1 MTSPARLRAVLTAL
15 FALAVALPVMPAAAQ
30 TGTDADLA
38 YEVLAEGVN
47 EPMQL
52 EIAGDGRLIWAER
65 DGSIVV
71 MTPEG
76 VRIPAGELLPAA
88 NVCETCTPEPD
99 YLSPFDDPATV
110 LGRVVDDPQGQLA
123 ACQSG
128 PTGDCAL
135 ATRRPNRLG
144 AGGLEEGGL
153 HGLLLHRDF
162 DENGIIFTYR
172 SVAGTRQEVM
182 PGVFWGEFR
191 LSTFHLDPLTNLI
204 DPTSEE
210 VLLTVPAE
218 WDHCCHYA
226 GDIDYLPDGTLILT
240 TGDDVDASSSG
251 GGYGPRD
258 FRTPWLNGEITSA
271 NPADRRGKVLRL
283 REDGTVPD
291 GTGPGLPGFPEVPNP
306 FLGQEGYNPYIADQP
321 GDAYVDNA
329 YATEA
334 LGFSP
339 IGTPG
344 DGWVAFDPYVY
355 ALGYKQP
362 WRAVV
367 HPGTGKVYTGDV
379 GPDASTTDPAIG
391 PAGVEEINRIPF
403 GGGVHGGWP
412 RCIAE
417 NWPYMD
423 VDWSTGPQPDDQ
435 PLDCSSTAP
444 VARPIGSTDPAEV
457 QTGMD
462 PSYFWYGRQAS
473 EAYPTLGSG
482 GVTSEP
488 TLFYPGSTTGAL
500 RLPERYDDRMILLE
514 WTRNLIIGVGY
525 DDATGDLRFDGGD
538 MPRLSPPQLS
548 LTPDADNV
556 PGTASVRNP
565 ANLFGPTDAEI
576 GPDGALYMVEY
587 GVFYYV
593 GETGRVSRIRPAA
606 ASLEAIETYGVTLAE
621 AAPATA
627 MGSAGPLSGALLA
640 LAGLGIAIGSR
651 RRGAAIA

>member
-1 MTSPARLRAVLTAL
+1 MSTPSATSSPGA
-15 FALAVALPVMPAAAQ
+15 P
-30 TGTDADLA
+30 
-38 YEVLAEGVN
+38 
-47 EPMQL
+47 
-52 EIAGDGRLIWAER
+52 W
-65 DGSIVV
+65 
-71 MTPEG
+71 
-76 VRIPAGELLPAA
+76 
-88 NVCETCTPEPD
+88 CTP
-99 YLSPFDDPATV
+99 
-110 LGRVVDDPQGQLA
+110 
-123 ACQSG
+123 
-128 PTGDCAL
+128 
-135 ATRRPNRLG
+135 
-144 AGGLEEGGL
+144 
-153 HGLLLHRDF
+153 
-162 DENGIIFTYR
+162 
-172 SVAGTRQEVM
+172 
-182 PGVFWGEFR
+182 
-191 LSTFHLDPLTNLI
+191 
-204 DPTSEE
+204 
-210 VLLTVPAE
+210 
-218 WDHCCHYA
+218 
-226 GDIDYLPDGTLILT
+226 
-240 TGDDVDASSSG
+240 
-251 GGYGPRD
+251 
-258 FRTPWLNGEITSA
+258 
-271 NPADRRGKVLRL
+271 
-283 REDGTVPD
+283 
-291 GTGPGLPGFPEVPNP
+291 
-306 FLGQEGYNPYIADQP
+306 
-321 GDAYVDNA
+321 
-329 YATEA
+329 
-334 LGFSP
+334 
-339 IGTPG
+339 
-344 DGWVAFDPYVY
+344 
-355 ALGYKQP
+355 
-362 WRAVV
+362 
-367 HPGTGKVYTGDV
+367 GDV